1 MIIELAPGTDEASAG
16 RIADALQAAG
26 FHPWRGGAHD
36 TIVLHPAPKPDR
48 LNDLL
53 AVDGVA
59 GVIDTPGKLRRTD
72 RRYRPEGT
80 VVPVADQTFI
90 GARNFVIAAG
100 PCAVE
105 SGHQVGKTAE
115 AVRLG
120 GANILR
126 GGAYK
131 PRTSPFS
138 FQGLGREGLRL
149 LEIARAQTGLP
160 VVTEVVDAA
169 DVDAVAASA
178 DIAQVGAR
186 NMQNFELLKALGRTP
201 VPVLLKRG
209 MAATIDEWLLAAEYV
224 LDGGNPNV
232 VLCERGIRTFEP
244 STRFT
249 LDVSAV
255 AVVKQLSHLPVIVDP
270 SHAAG
275 RVDLVAPLAKAAA
288 AAGAD
293 GIIVDVHIDPQSA
306 SCDADQALLPAQ
318 FAELVSELAPVL
330 EALGRPL
337 ATAHP
342 EGPAL
347 VEAGAGRGRFT
358 VPEEAAS

>member
-1 MIIELAPGTDEASAG
+1 MIIELVPGTDEASAE
-16 RIADALQAAG
+16 RIADALQEAG
-26 FHPWRGGAHD
+26 FHPWRGGTHHN
-36 TIVLHPAPKPDR
+36 IVLHPAPKPDR
-48 LNDLL
+48 VRDLL
-53 AVDGVA
+53 AFDGVA
-59 GVIDTPGKLRRTD
+59 AVIATSGKLRRTD

-80 VVPVADQTFI
+80 VVPIADQTFI
-90 GARNFVIAAG
+90 GGRNFVIAAG

-105 SGHQVGKTAE
+105 SCQQVGKTAE

-186 NMQNFELLKALGRTP
+186 NMQNFELLKALGRTQ

-209 MAATIDEWLLAAEYV
+209 MAATIDEWLLAAEYL

-293 GIIVDVHIDPQSA
+293 GIIVDVHIDPESA
-306 SCDADQALLPAQ
+306 SCDADQALLPGQ
-318 FAELVSELAPVL
+318 FAALVRELTPVL
-330 EALGRPL
+330 DALGRPL
-337 ATAHP
+337 TTGRP

-347 VEAGAGRGRFT
+347 VPAGGRFT
-358 VPEEAAS
+358 VPEGAAS

>member
-1 MIIELAPGTDEASAG
+1 MIIELAPGTDEASAE
-16 RIADALQAAG
+16 RIARALHDAG
-26 FHPWRGGAHD
+26 FHPWRGGTND
-36 TIVLHPAPKPDR
+36 NIVLHPAPTPDR
-48 LNDLL
+48 VRDLL
-53 AVDGVA
+53 AFDGVA
-59 GVIDTPGKLRRTD
+59 AVIATQAKLRRTD

-80 VVPVADQTFI
+80 VVPITDHISI
-90 GARNFVIAAG
+90 GGRDFVIAAG

-105 SGHQVGKTAE
+105 SCQQVGNTAE

-186 NMQNFELLKALGRTP
+186 NMQNFELLKALGRTR

-209 MAATIDEWLLAAEYV
+209 MAATIEEWLLAAEY
-224 LDGGNPNV
+224 LFDGGNPNV

-293 GIIVDVHIDPQSA
+293 GIIVDVHVDPESA

-318 FAELVSELAPVL
+318 FAALVSELAPVL

-337 ATAHP
+337 ATVHP
-342 EGPAL
+342 QEPSL
-347 VEAGAGRGRFT
+347 VEVGAGRGHFP
-358 VPEEAAS
+358 VPEGAAT

>member
-1 MIIELAPGTDEASAG
+1 MIVELAPGTDEASAQ
-16 RIADALQAAG
+16 RIADALHNAG
-26 FHPWRGGAHD
+26 FHPWRGGAPGD
-36 TIVLHPAPKPDR
+36 IVLHPAPKADR
-48 LNDLL
+48 VDDLL
-53 AVDGVA
+53 AFDGVT
-59 GVIDTPGKLRRTD
+59 GVISTPGKLRRTD

-80 VVPVADQTFI
+80 VVPVGDQTLI
-90 GARNFVIAAG
+90 GGRNFVIAAG

-105 SGHQVGKTAE
+105 SCQQVGRTAE
-115 AVRLG
+115 AVRQG

-138 FQGLGREGLRL
+138 FQGLGREGLQL

-186 NMQNFELLKALGRTP
+186 NMQNFELLKALGRTR

-209 MAATIDEWLLAAEYV
+209 MAATIEEWLLAAEYL

-232 VLCERGIRTFEP
+232 ILCERGIRTFEP
-244 STRFT
+244 ATRFT

-293 GIIVDVHIDPQSA
+293 GIIVDVHIDPASA
-306 SCDADQALLPAQ
+306 SCDADQALLPGQ
-318 FAELVSELAPVL
+318 FAHLVRELAPVL
-330 EALGRPL
+330 DALGRPL
-337 ATAHP
+337 HTTRQSEAP
-342 EGPAL
+342 L
-347 VEAGAGRGRFT
+347 VDDGIRHGRFT
-358 VPEEAAS
+358 IPEGAAS